1 MSNTQSNRAAGARTR
16 ASRSPKHKAEPID
29 GAEEASP
36 AQRLSSKP
44 DADSSAVAKARGEP
58 RGSAPIR
65 RRRPV
70 VKTQTAEAGAMAL
83 VTPLQWRTM
92 VAEAAYF
99 RAEQRGFAG
108 GSQEQD
114 WYEAEEEIRRS
125 LEER

>member
-1 MSNTQSNRAAGARTR
+1 MSNTQSNRAAGTRAR
-16 ASRSPKHKAEPID
+16 ASRSPKHKAKPVD
-29 GAEEASP
+29 GVEDASP
-36 AQRLSSKP
+36 ELRARTKA
-44 DADSSAVAKARGEP
+44 DADSGAAAKPRGGLG
-58 RGSAPIR
+58 GSAPIR
-65 RRRPV
+65 RRRSM
-70 VKTQTAEAGAMAL
+70 VKTQTASDGPMAR
-83 VTPLQWRTM
+83 VTPQQWRTM